1 MYGRPAHVFDRRKK
15 HGRDAHATEMY
26 ERRLKI
32 FLTIIFV
39 MAGVIALRAIE
50 LQVLESSNWQGKADK
65 AMQQTMQVD
74 TSRGEIRDR
83 NDVRLAY
90 DDPCVDAAVE
100 FGAIAL
106 DVDWLKTQAR
116 KRLKA
121 RGDSLTTGLSR
132 EQLLTDEIERVK
144 ADIDKMWAL
153 LARVSGKG
161 MKVAEAIEAIEVTRE
176 EIYSRVYF
184 LHRNAWYNHF
194 DKAKAG
200 SKASPWIRW
209 LVDAQ
214 ANDPDEQHLKDIDAS
229 IISVREQSQ
238 AHVILAEIDNDA
250 QVELGKKLHDCP
262 GLELREST
270 HRRYNPEFAHA
281 ASHLLGHVSPVNIK
295 EVKDPKNI
303 TADLQHRYLPRDL
316 IGRDGLE
323 GLAEPLLRGTK
334 GQLVRQAGNKQL
346 VETVKAIPGKNVRSS
361 IDIKLQA
368 QILESFKTLRT
379 HDKDNKQLEVMLHNL
394 HGAAVVLDVKT
405 NEVLAMASYPTFDA
419 NRFETDYKKL
429 LDDQENDPLLN
440 RATLAHEPGSTVK
453 TIIGAVAVSEE
464 RISYSEPVHCT
475 GYMIYLDYKTGK
487 MTRIAGTNRCWV
499 ASMFASRGINVADHA
514 VPYEFPHKGAY
525 GNAPGYLVLKDALE
539 RSCNIYFQTV
549 ADKMHLV
556 GVVEALS
563 RFGLGQKT
571 GIGIPESTGRLP
583 KPHPLAPGA
592 IRESE
597 SDRRIGWLAGIGQGQ
612 VAATPLQ
619 MANVA
624 ATFAR
629 GGTWMRPKLLTGES
643 AELIYPHSAG
653 DSRSMKLSTLA
664 LREVKEGM
672 LNVVRPG
679 HAGTGEELRRNDFE
693 VAGKTGSAQAG
704 KFSIELRDKAD
715 GHVVR
720 EPDENGVEGKG
731 RPLRRV
737 YEPGTKDHPSELP
750 WYYEGVGD
758 GGQHLA
764 HAWFIGY
771 APADNPQI
779 AFCVFV
785 EYGGS
790 GGAVAGALARDVVE
804 ACVQRHYI
812 TVVSPRLSI
821 GN

>member
-1 MYGRPAHVFDRRKK
+1 
-15 HGRDAHATEMY
+15 MY

-39 MAGVIALRAIE
+39 MAGVIALRAVQ
-50 LQVLESSNWQGKADK
+50 LQVLESSAWQEKADK
-65 AMQQTMQVD
+65 ARQQTLQVD

-83 NDVRLAY
+83 HDVRIAY

-106 DVDWLKTQAR
+106 DADWLKTQAR

-153 LARVSGKG
+153 LASVSGKG
-161 MKVAEAIEAIEVTRE
+161 LEAAEAAEAIEVTRE

-184 LHRNAWYNHF
+184 LHRKAWYHQF
-194 DKAKAG
+194 GKANG
-200 SKASPWIRW
+200 RSKAPPWIRW

-214 ANDPDEQHLKDIDAS
+214 ANDPDVQHLKDIDAS

-281 ASHLLGHVSPVNIK
+281 ASHLLGHVSRVN
-295 EVKDPKNI
+295 EKDVNDPANI
-303 TADLQHRYLPRDL
+303 TADLQHRYLPRDF

-334 GQLVRQAGNKQL
+334 GQLVRQAGNKQP

-368 QILESFKTLRT
+368 QILESFKELSAHDRDKEGRRIDVTL
-379 HDKDNKQLEVMLHNL
+379 KEL

-419 NRFETDYKKL
+419 NRFETDYKVL
-429 LDDQENDPLLN
+429 LSDEKNNRLLN

-453 TIIGAVAVSEE
+453 TIIGAVAVSEG
-464 RISYSEPVHCT
+464 RVRYDYGIPCT
-475 GYMIYLDYKTGK
+475 GYMIYKDRKTGN
-487 MTRIAGTNRCWV
+487 MIRIAGTNRCWV
-499 ASMFASRGINVADHA
+499 ASTYATKIASVAGHP
-514 VPYEFPHKGAY
+514 VPTPHKGQY
-525 GNAPGYLVLKDALE
+525 GNLDGSLVLKDALE

-549 ADKMHLV
+549 ADEMHLA
-556 GVVEALS
+556 GVTEALS

-592 IRESE
+592 KYESE
-597 SDRRIGWLAGIGQGQ
+597 ADRRIGWLAGIGQGQ

-629 GGTWMRPKLLTGES
+629 GGIWMRPKLLTGDS
-643 AELIYPHSAG
+643 ALVVYPHKA
-653 DSRSMKLSTLA
+653 DELRDMKLSPLA
-664 LREVKEGM
+664 LREVKAGM
-672 LNVVRPG
+672 INVVGSR
-679 HAGTGEELRRNDFE
+679 AGSGEELRRPDFE

-704 KFSIELRDKAD
+704 KFSTELRDETD

-737 YEPGTKDHPSELP
+737 FEPGTKDHPSELP

-804 ACVQRHYI
+804 ACVQRQYI
-812 TVVSPRLSI
+812 TVNSPRLSI

>member
-1 MYGRPAHVFDRRKK
+1 MF
-15 HGRDAHATEMY
+15 

-39 MAGVIALRAIE
+39 MAGVIALRAVQ
-50 LQVLESSNWQGKADK
+50 LQMLESSTWQRKADL

-74 TSRGEIRDR
+74 TSRGEIYDR
-83 NDVRLAY
+83 KEVRLAY
-90 DDPCVDAAVE
+90 DDPCIDAAVE
-100 FGAIAL
+100 FGAIAM
-106 DVDWLKTQAR
+106 DPDWLKTQAR

-121 RGDSLTTGLSR
+121 RGDASTSGLSR
-132 EQLLTDEIERVK
+132 EKLLADEIERVT
-144 ADIDKMWAL
+144 ADIEKMWVL
-153 LARVSGKG
+153 LADVSGKG
-161 MKVAEAIEAIEVTRE
+161 EEGAEAIEVTRE
-176 EIYSRVYF
+176 EIYGRVYF
-184 LHRNAWYNHF
+184 LHRKAWYHHF
-194 DKAKAG
+194 GKTKG
-200 SKASPWIRW
+200 SAKASPWIRW

-214 ANDPDEQHLKDIDAS
+214 ANDPDEQHVKDIDAS
-229 IISVREQSQ
+229 SISVSEQSQ
-238 AHVILAEIDNDA
+238 THVILAEIDNDA
-250 QVELGKKLHDCP
+250 QVKLGKKLRDCP

-270 HRRYNPEFAHA
+270 HRRYNPDFAEA
-281 ASHLLGHVSPVNIK
+281 ASHLLGHVSRVNEK
-295 EVKDPKNI
+295 EVKDPANI

-334 GQLVRQAGNKQL
+334 GQLVRQAGNKQP

-368 QILESFKTLRT
+368 QILESFKALRAHDRDLEGRRIDVTL
-379 HDKDNKQLEVMLHNL
+379 KEL

-419 NRFETDYKKL
+419 NRFEMKYEEWLSDEK
-429 LDDQENDPLLN
+429 NNRLLN

-453 TIIGAVAVSEE
+453 PVIGAVAVSTEGKGGI
-464 RISYSEPVHCT
+464 RYDKGIACT
-475 GYMIYLDYKTGK
+475 GYMIYLDHKTGK
-487 MTRIAGTNRCWV
+487 YIRIAGTNRCWV
-499 ASMFASRGINVADHA
+499 ASMFTGKIPSVSGHL
-514 VPYEFPHKGAY
+514 VPTEAPLQPQY
-525 GNAPGYLVLKDALE
+525 GNLPGTLVLKDALE
-539 RSCNIYFQTV
+539 RSCNVYFQTV
-549 ADKMHLV
+549 ADDMHLV

-592 IRESE
+592 LYESE

-629 GGTWMRPKLLTGES
+629 GGIWMRPKLLTGES
-643 AELIYPHSAG
+643 AGVIYPHSAG
-653 DSRSMKLSTLA
+653 DSRDMNLTPLA

-672 LNVVRPG
+672 LNVVRLR
-679 HAGTGEELRRNDFE
+679 HAGTGQEVHRPDFE

-704 KFSIELRDKAD
+704 KFSIKLRDEAD
-715 GHVVR
+715 GHVIH
-720 EPDENGVEGKG
+720 ESDANGVEGNG
-731 RPLRRV
+731 RPLRHFF
-737 YEPGTKDHPSELP
+737 EPGTKDHPSGLP

-771 APADNPQI
+771 APADHPQI

-790 GGAVAGALARDVVE
+790 GGAVAGAIARDVVE
-804 ACVQRHYI
+804 ACVQHQYI
-812 TVVSPRLSI
+812 TVDSPKLSS